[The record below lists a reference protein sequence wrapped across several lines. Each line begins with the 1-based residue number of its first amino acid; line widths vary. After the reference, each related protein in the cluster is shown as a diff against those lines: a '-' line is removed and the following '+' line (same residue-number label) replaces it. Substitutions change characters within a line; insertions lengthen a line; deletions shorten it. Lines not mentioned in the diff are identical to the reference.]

1 MSNAL
6 EALLASEPLSN
17 PQAERVR
24 STARLSTAA
33 GRKKSGSFLVEGP
46 QAVREALAAQQER
59 FDAARAATGGK
70 GGKGKGGKGAKG
82 PKASQQSGGSTPTR
96 LVEDVFIT
104 AERAEREPGLV
115 MDGVRTH
122 LVTDE
127 VLAVLADTVRP
138 QGVVARC
145 SQAAVSVPLD
155 KVAREGAGLVAVL
168 ARVQDP
174 GNAGTILRAADAAG
188 ATGVI
193 ALSGTVDVFSPKVVR
208 STVGSLFHLPVV
220 TGVSLEDASFAL
232 KRAGISALAADGY
245 GDTDLDVL
253 QDDAAARR
261 VGSTVKGAAKRFS
274 LTAPTAWFFGNE
286 GQGLSDDE
294 LAACLDR
301 VAIPLY
307 GRAESLNVGTA
318 ATLCLYA
325 SARAQRGS

>member
-1 MSNAL
+1 
-6 EALLASEPLSN
+6 
-17 PQAERVR
+17 V
-24 STARLSTAA
+24 
-33 GRKKSGSFLVEGP
+33 V
-46 QAVREALAAQQER
+46 QE
-59 FDAARAATGGK
+59 
-70 GGKGKGGKGAKG
+70 
-82 PKASQQSGGSTPTR
+82 
-96 LVEDVFIT
+96 VFIT

-115 MDGVRTH
+115 ADGVHTH

-127 VLAVLADTVRP
+127 VLSALADTVHP

-145 SQAAVSVPLD
+145 SQEAVSVPLNR
-155 KVAREGAGLVAVL
+155 VVREGSGLIAVL

-188 ATGVI
+188 ATGVV
-193 ALSGTVDVFSPKVVR
+193 ALSGTVDLFSPKVVR

-220 TGVSLEDASFAL
+220 TGVSLEELSASL
-232 KRAGISALAADGY
+232 KQTGIAALAADGY

-261 VGSTVKGAAKRFS
+261 VGTTVKGAAKRFS

-286 GQGLSDDE
+286 GQGLSDEE

-325 SARAQRGS
+325 SARAQRGRA

>member
-1 MSNAL
+1 MSNPL
-6 EALLASEPLSN
+6 GALLASEPLNN

-24 STARLSTAA
+24 TTARLSTAA
-33 GRKKSGSFLVEGP
+33 GRKKTGSFLVEGP
-46 QAVREALAAQQER
+46 QAVREALAVQQER
-59 FDAARAATGGK
+59 FDAARSAK
-70 GGKGKGGKGAKG
+70 GGKGNGNKGKGGQQPGGA
-82 PKASQQSGGSTPTR
+82 TPTR

-104 AERAEREPGLV
+104 ADRAEREPGLV
-115 MDGVRTH
+115 MEGVRTH

-127 VLAVLADTVRP
+127 VLAVLADTVHP

-155 KVAREGAGLVAVL
+155 KVAREGSGLIAVL

-188 ATGVI
+188 ASGVI

-220 TGVSLEDASFAL
+220 TGASLEDVSALL
-232 KRAGISALAADGY
+232 KRSGIAALAADGY
-245 GDTDLDVL
+245 GETDLDVL

-274 LTAPTAWFFGNE
+274 LTSPTAWFFGNE
-286 GQGLSDDE
+286 GQGLSEEE
-294 LAACLDR
+294 LAVCLDR